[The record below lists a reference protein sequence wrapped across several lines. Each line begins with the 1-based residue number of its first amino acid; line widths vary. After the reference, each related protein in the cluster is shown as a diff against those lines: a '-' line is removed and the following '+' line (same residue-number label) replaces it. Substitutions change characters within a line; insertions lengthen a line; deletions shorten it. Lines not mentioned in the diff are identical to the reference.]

1 MARERNMNH
10 SIVATES
17 LFDISTGDSI
27 EYSAEYSTYDDL
39 QCLISCFLLEIERIQ
54 IFFAYSRFSCLFH

>member
-1 MARERNMNH
+1 MNH

-54 IFFAYSRFSCLFH
+54 IFLHTLDFLVCSTS

>member
-1 MARERNMNH
+1 MNH

-27 EYSAEYSTYDDL
+27 ECSAEYSTYDDL
-39 QCLISCFLLEIERIQ
+39 QCLISYGILEIERIQ
-54 IFFAYSRFSCLFH
+54 IFIYTRFSSLFTSEVYHG